1 MHIYGIDIIYG
12 IGYLIEIKKL
22 DLAYLIGVVI
32 FTGHDLLNLVV
43 PVIVGDG
50 FAATCRYMG
59 APGSRPSP
67 WWLNDVPS
75 WLIVAKWQ

>member
-1 MHIYGIDIIYG
+1 MHRGAYVHIYTIKQDGI
-12 IGYLIEIKKL
+12 
-22 DLAYLIGVVI
+22 A
-32 FTGHDLLNLVV
+32 FAGHDLFNLVV

-67 WWLNDVPS
+67 WWLDDVPS
-75 WLIVAKWQ
+75 WLIAAKWQ